1 VRRSATVSHVPVA
14 ASQYGATVTE
24 AQERELLSRLR
35 AGDERAFAQIVRDWS
50 PVMLRVAGTF
60 VSAHASAEECVQEAW
75 LGVIRGLDRFE
86 GRSRLRTWAIG
97 IVVNIARRRAQRDGR
112 MVSWAPG
119 EEEAGP
125 TVDPRRFRALGEPW
139 AGGWTEQGAPR
150 EWEPE
155 AVLLAGE
162 AMDVLAEGLA
172 QLPPRQRAVVTL
184 CDVHGLS
191 GEEVC
196 SMLDLHAG
204 NQRVLLHRGRA
215 RLRQLLEDYHRPGV
229 EALPS

>member
-1 VRRSATVSHVPVA
+1 
-14 ASQYGATVTE
+14 VTE
-24 AQERELLSRLR
+24 AEEKELLSRLR
-35 AGDERAFAQIVRDWS
+35 AGDERAFAQIVREWS

-60 VSAHASAEECVQEAW
+60 VSVHASAEECVQEAW

-86 GRSRLRTWAIG
+86 GRSRLRTWTIG

-119 EEEAGP
+119 EDESGP
-125 TVDPRRFRALGEPW
+125 TVDPRRFRAPGEQW

-162 AMDVLAEGLA
+162 ALDVLADGLA

-184 CDVHGLS
+184 CDVHALS
-191 GEEVC
+191 AEEVC
-196 SMLDLHAG
+196 SVLDLNAG
-204 NQRVLLHRGRA
+204 NLRVLLHRGRA

-229 EALPS
+229 EAMPT